1 VGDAAS
7 CDGPK
12 LYRGKST
19 NTQTKSG
26 HLEKRSVLFSRSR
39 QERNRK
45 DFERFE
51 EILKLNSHKDKDA
64 LPGPASN
71 FQSSFDLGSLN
82 NKHKQ
87 NRRQLQKGGQGK
99 SQEHAISIN
108 ARGPKLINKLQSGSI
123 QTNNIT

>member
-1 VGDAAS
+1 MKNPSSSQSKITQSGQVNKTQTAAETASCKTEVKAVPWQTEQGWYRAQRVSDAAS

-12 LYRGKST
+12 LYS
-19 NTQTKSG
+19 KSG

-64 LPGPASN
+64 LPGTASN
-71 FQSSFDLGSLN
+71 
-82 NKHKQ
+82 
-87 NRRQLQKGGQGK
+87 
-99 SQEHAISIN
+99 
-108 ARGPKLINKLQSGSI
+108 
-123 QTNNIT
+123 